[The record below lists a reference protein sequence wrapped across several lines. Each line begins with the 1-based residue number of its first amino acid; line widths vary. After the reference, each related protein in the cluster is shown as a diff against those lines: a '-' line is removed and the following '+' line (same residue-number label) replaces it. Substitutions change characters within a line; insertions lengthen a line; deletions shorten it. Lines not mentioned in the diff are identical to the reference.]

1 VKMMQFR
8 KESRQVEGLVLGWL
22 VLGMAVLAF
31 VQVVMRYLFHS
42 GFSWG
47 DELNRYLCV
56 VLTFGGAAL
65 GVEKGS
71 HFTMDAALH
80 RVLPEKIRPFLEI
93 LIHLISAL
101 IYVVVTGYG
110 IIQISRLYRFSSHS
124 PALQIP
130 MFIPYLVIPL
140 GCSLMAWRS
149 LRLIFVRNVG
159 GGENSAGSDS
169 ATTELSV
176 DKSKVDI
183 R

>member
-1 VKMMQFR
+1 
-8 KESRQVEGLVLGWL
+8 
-22 VLGMAVLAF
+22 
-31 VQVVMRYLFHS
+31 
-42 GFSWG
+42 
-47 DELNRYLCV
+47 
-56 VLTFGGAAL
+56 
-65 GVEKGS
+65 
-71 HFTMDAALH
+71 
-80 RVLPEKIRPFLEI
+80 
-93 LIHLISAL
+93 
-101 IYVVVTGYG
+101 
-110 IIQISRLYRFSSHS
+110 
-124 PALQIP
+124 